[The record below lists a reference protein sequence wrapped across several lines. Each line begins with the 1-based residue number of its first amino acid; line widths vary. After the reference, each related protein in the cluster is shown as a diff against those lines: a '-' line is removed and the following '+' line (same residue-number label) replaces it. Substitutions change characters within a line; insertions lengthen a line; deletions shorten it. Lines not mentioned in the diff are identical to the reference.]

1 MSSLCLQNSD
11 DLFLVIH
18 SIFSVSSASNWN
30 NTITVQPFL
39 TKRRKTF
46 ISPPEIPT
54 EDLFL
59 VTSYFASH
67 PITVVREILE
77 DGCMGRP
84 PTSHLGDRPP
94 ITHKSPP
101 VVVGQGSK
109 SPQRNRLWSEGWGSN
124 PHSQICKA
132 NNLTRSQVTVE
143 PSYTGHWKQKFICTH
158 VKPKRQECTY

>member
-1 MSSLCLQNSD
+1 MTSFRKRIRFDVEKFWWSLFSPPLYFVSYNNGLTWLPFLHEKLLFHHPKFLHQD
-11 DLFLVIH
+11 FLV
-18 SIFSVSSASNWN
+18 N
-30 NTITVQPFL
+30 
-39 TKRRKTF
+39 
-46 ISPPEIPT
+46 
-54 EDLFL
+54 
-59 VTSYFASH
+59 SYFDSR
-67 PITVVREILE
+67 PITKVREILE

-84 PTSHLGDRPP
+84 PLHIWGDRPP